1 MTLKEK
7 ISSYHIILASNSPR
21 RKQFLTE
28 LGLGFSVRPA
38 DVDEYYPSDL
48 KGKDIALFIAQ
59 QKASVFTNLSENE
72 LVITCDTIVW
82 LNDTALGKPENAR
95 QAKQMLQEL
104 SGKTH
109 QVISAV
115 CLKTSSKTQTFFDV
129 TDVTFSELNQEM
141 IDYYVDTFKPM
152 DKAGAYGI
160 QEWIG
165 LVGIQKI
172 NGSYTNV
179 VGMPMEKLYQ
189 HLNQL

>member
-1 MTLKEK
+1 
-7 ISSYHIILASNSPR
+7 
-21 RKQFLTE
+21 
-28 LGLGFSVRPA
+28 
-38 DVDEYYPSDL
+38 
-48 KGKDIALFIAQ
+48 
-59 QKASVFTNLSENE
+59 
-72 LVITCDTIVW
+72 
-82 LNDTALGKPENAR
+82 
-95 QAKQMLQEL
+95 KQMLQQL

-115 CLKTSSKTQTFFDV
+115 CLKTANETQSFYDV